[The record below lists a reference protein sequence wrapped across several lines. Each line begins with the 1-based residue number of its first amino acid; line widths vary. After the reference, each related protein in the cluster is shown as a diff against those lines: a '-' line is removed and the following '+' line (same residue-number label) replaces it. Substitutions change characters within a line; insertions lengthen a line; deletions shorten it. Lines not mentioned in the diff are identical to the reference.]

1 MIQET
6 LFPDKPRG
14 PKPPF
19 DVTAGKHHGAET
31 SREANLRTNK
41 REAFERIEKFMRTRP
56 FFESHLKEIVRETGM
71 PVQTTSARLSDLK
84 AMGRIEVVK
93 GERRENCGVVRLI
106 KCTNDMS

>member
-14 PKPPF
+14 PTPLF
-19 DVTAGKHHGAET
+19 DITARKHRGAET

-41 REAFERIEKFMRTRP
+41 REAFERIEKFIRTRP
-56 FFESHLKEIVRETGM
+56 FFESYLNEVVRETGM
-71 PVQTTSARLSDLK
+71 PVQTASARLSDLK

-93 GERRENCGVVRLI
+93 GERRENCGVVRLV
-106 KCTNDMS
+106 K